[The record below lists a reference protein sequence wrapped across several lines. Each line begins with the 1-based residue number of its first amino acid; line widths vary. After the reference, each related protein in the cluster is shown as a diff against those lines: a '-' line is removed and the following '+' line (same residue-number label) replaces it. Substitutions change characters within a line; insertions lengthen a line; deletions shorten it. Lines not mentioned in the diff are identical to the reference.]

1 MANEMLEGLGITQAE
16 LNDWL
21 KEPKKKK
28 KEKPKESE
36 VARKAREEGQ
46 RQAMALTGEMKK
58 RFTDYKT
65 PEYGEADKPGLMER
79 GLAYAKEKFP
89 TLRSQAD
96 VEAGLQ
102 KKAKLEGEGLT
113 DSWRQDMR
121 DPRDP
126 RIVEQTTGRMEDLGS
141 EALPVVQAME
151 RGQRAE
157 EEVEKK
163 RLELGMRKQNFMTEG
178 DREKYGASPSVTNE
192 SALQEKSRKERGGE
206 GFSWGEPT
214 AGGLGE
220 LPPSVRDKFQAPGS
234 GGEIDKERV
243 ASINQG
249 DIEQQMVEGMDKDQE
264 ILKPGDVTTEEDERA
279 VNEEFIF
286 NASEDEQEEAI
297 TQVSEAMGPF
307 AEETVAIKEA
317 TGQFVRYDG
326 ATKKGITINKTRLKQ
341 LYDQK
346 GKMALLQHVPQE
358 NRAALMFNWGLISEK
373 DLSDTQQQSAKEVL
387 ELEKIGLQIA
397 ELKNNAGNSTTK
409 MSDQQKAEVTAASN
423 GLAAAVKER
432 RWDEAEGFQT
442 QLNELMPDRK
452 PLNIEKMQQGID
464 KKLLERPKLQKVK
477 GLMGTQVW
485 DGYFTFKNDLVK
497 KIDLLKVS
505 KAGSGDLAAFL
516 GGTAQAGENKGR
528 TWSDILEGQ
537 GVPSWST
544 VDGMD
549 KNSAKAK
556 QIASRISGGKHED
569 ITRISRGKYMG
580 HVLPQMRQMIMK
592 EQYGN
597 WYTTIEK
604 ELHGAQAEATAEAQ
618 ESVNSDGVQKPEPAS
633 PEAVVETTPKKL
645 QSAIPEPPANA
656 QGGPMATVPAPVEEE
671 QVESTEADMIQ
682 LAEQN
687 EVQRQKEL
695 AEQARIE
702 KEGEELYPKWKLS
715 KKQED
720 NLGGEKK
727 KEYNRFKKWAPKLL
741 EKSKN
746 DPEFLQNLKE
756 KYKESV
762 KRKKAKG
769 KNHYWEDYNLAYIK
783 MLLNK

>member
-46 RQAMALTGEMKK
+46 RQAMEMS
-58 RFTDYKT
+58 
-65 PEYGEADKPGLMER
+65 PNLVV
-79 GLAYAKEKFP
+79 LAKEK
-89 TLRSQAD
+89 RA
-96 VEAGLQ
+96 EN
-102 KKAKLEGEGLT
+102 KRKEEGFL
-113 DSWRQDMR
+113 SK
-121 DPRDP
+121 
-126 RIVEQTTGRMEDLGS
+126 VTGRREDLGA
-141 EALPVVQAME
+141 EALPVVQAMGRAAE
-151 RGQRAE
+151 REKFGGVGEVNLEAQHQREKKLMGGIGSMPPSQRAKLESAEAGGERMAFDDPRIAGRGSWRGKE
-157 EEVEKK
+157 EEMGGKSIPFTEEMAQEQGGRRTSPYRPDIMRDGKMDWRGKEK
-163 RLELGMRKQNFMTEG
+163 ELGGESLDLSDPRNIGESIPFTEEMRKE
-178 DREKYGASPSVTNE
+178 
-192 SALQEKSRKERGGE
+192 
-206 GFSWGEPT
+206 T
-214 AGGLGE
+214 AGDPNATGIQE
-220 LPPSVRDKFQAPGS
+220 WK
-234 GGEIDKERV
+234 
-243 ASINQG
+243 ASMDQG
-249 DIEQQMVEGMDKDQE
+249 DIDQQMSEGQAKD
-264 ILKPGDVTTEEDERA
+264 EEERA
-279 VNEEFIF
+279 VNEEFMM
-286 NASEDEQEEAI
+286 NASPEEKEEI
-297 TQVSEAMGPF
+297 INTVSEAMGPF
-307 AEETVAIKEA
+307 AEETIAAKEA
-317 TGQFVRYDG
+317 TGEYVRYDG

-452 PLNIEKMQQGID
+452 PLNIEKMQKSID
-464 KKLLERPKLQKVK
+464 KKLLKRPKLQKVK

-556 QIASRISGGKHED
+556 QIASRISGGKHKD